1 MFDLDISNEHSTYP
15 IPQAEDLIFE
25 ETLPGGQYNKEDDIP
40 DILQAFEMNGFNKF
54 IPFSELKFDLKTDFL
69 ASGGYGD
76 VFRGVWE
83 GAQIAIKRFSK
94 R

>member
-1 MFDLDISNEHSTYP
+1 
-15 IPQAEDLIFE
+15 
-25 ETLPGGQYNKEDDIP
+25 
-40 DILQAFEMNGFNKF
+40 MNGFNKF

-76 VFRGVWE
+76 VFRGIWE

>member
-1 MFDLDISNEHSTYP
+1 MR
-15 IPQAEDLIFE
+15 
-25 ETLPGGQYNKEDDIP
+25 
-40 DILQAFEMNGFNKF
+40 
-54 IPFSELKFDLKTDFL
+54 TDFL

-94 R
+94 RSLSKKAIKDFIKEVEILNQLRHPNIVYYLGLSIDSTISNPGYYYMITEFVGQGSLF